1 MKKLH
6 VLFFLTIGLS
16 LCSFAQHPFQN
27 PDLPL
32 KERVSDLVSR
42 MTLEEKISQMM
53 NGSPEIERLG
63 VPAYNWWNEG
73 LHGVARTPYPVTSF
87 PQAIG
92 MAATWD
98 VESLEKM
105 GDYTSTEG
113 RAIFNDATKK
123 GSVEIFQGLT
133 YWTPNINILRDPRW
147 GRGMETYGEDPYLMA
162 KMGGA
167 FVRGIQGN
175 DSIYL
180 KASACAKHYAVHSGP
195 ESSRHTYNAVV
206 SKYDLW
212 DTYLPAF
219 RALIVEEQVSGVMC
233 AYNAIEGQPCCG
245 SDLLM
250 NSILRNNW
258 GFKGY
263 VTSDCN
269 GIGNFYLTH
278 KTSPDAQSAAAT
290 AVLHGTDVECSTP
303 GNVYVYK
310 ALMTAYKN
318 GLITEDQIDIS
329 LKRLFTIRFRLGMF
343 DPLEMV
349 PYSDI
354 DLSVLECD
362 EHKEHALK
370 LAQEAI
376 VLLKNEK
383 HTLPLA
389 KNLKSIAIVGPNAD
403 DERVLLSNY
412 YGMPSEITTLLEGI
426 KAKVPASTEVIYEQG
441 INLIDN
447 KVFKES
453 YNESLFSYE
462 GKQGFSAEYYQN
474 MDLEGS
480 PVLTRHEEKIDH
492 EWGDG
497 QVISGDVL
505 ARNLGVRW
513 KTTFTPDQSGEIAF
527 QLSADDRCSFFING
541 KKVHDAGRA
550 LSTYTLD
557 AEKGKNYD
565 LVIEYQQ
572 RADNAYITFTTGIV
586 EEVDAA
592 TIANRVKTA
601 DVIIFAGG
609 ISAALEGEQMGVH
622 VEGFSGGDRTLL
634 HLPKIQLEMLKELKA
649 TGKPVVLVLMTG
661 SALAVN
667 WEAANLP
674 AIVNAWYGGQAGGTA
689 IADVLFGDYNPA
701 GRLPVTFYKGV
712 EDLPDFEDYSM
723 ENRTYRYF
731 KGEPL
736 FPFGY
741 GLSYTTFKYD
751 NLDIPDSTLTDC
763 QILVKATVK
772 NTGKMDGDEV
782 VQVYLSHKNTGMR
795 VPIRALKSFSRI
807 HLKAGESRVVEFVI
821 GPEELALV
829 DEEGMRIVNPG
840 ELEISVGGCQPEA
853 TALSAKKAI
862 KGTIVLAGERVF
874 LDDGN

>member
-1 MKKLH
+1 M
-6 VLFFLTIGLS
+6 
-16 LCSFAQHPFQN
+16 AQYQYPFQN

-32 KERVSDLVSR
+32 QERVSDLVSR

-53 NGSPEIERLG
+53 NGSPAIERLG
-63 VPAYNWWNEG
+63 VPGYNWWNEG

-98 VESLEKM
+98 TEALEKM
-105 GDYTSTEG
+105 GEFTSTEG
-113 RAIFNDATKK
+113 RAIYNDASKD
-123 GSVEIFQGLT
+123 GNVEIFRGLT

-175 DSIYL
+175 DPNYL

-219 RALIVEEQVSGVMC
+219 RALVVEGKVSGVMC

-250 NSILRNNW
+250 NAILRNKW
-258 GFKGY
+258 GFTGY

-269 GIGNFYLTH
+269 GIINFYKTH

-303 GNVYVYK
+303 GNEYVYQT
-310 ALMTAYKN
+310 LLTAYHN

-343 DPLEMV
+343 DPAERV

-362 EHKEHALK
+362 EHKAHALK
-370 LAQEAI
+370 LARESI
-376 VLLKNEK
+376 VLLKNENN
-383 HTLPLA
+383 TLPLD
-389 KNLKSIAIVGPNAD
+389 KKLKRIAVVGPNAN

-426 KAKVPASTEVIYEQG
+426 QAKVPASTEIIYEKG

-447 KVFKES
+447 RVFKES
-453 YNESLFSYE
+453 YNPSLFSFN
-462 GKQGFSAEYYQN
+462 GKQGFQAEYFQN
-474 MDLEGS
+474 MDLEGT
-480 PVLTRHEEKIDH
+480 PALTRHEEKIDY

-497 QVISGDVL
+497 QLIAGDVL
-505 ARNLGVRW
+505 ARDLGVRW
-513 KTTFTPDQSGEIAF
+513 KTTFTPDRSGEVAF
-527 QLSADDRCSFFING
+527 QLSADDRCNFFIDG
-541 KKVHDAGRA
+541 EKVHSAGRA

-557 AEKGKNYD
+557 AKQGETYD

-572 RADNAYITFTTGIV
+572 KADNAYITFTTGIV
-586 EEVDAA
+586 EQVDAH
-592 TIANRVKTA
+592 TIAGRVKDA

-667 WEAANLP
+667 WEAENLP

-701 GRLPVTFYKGV
+701 GRLPVTFYKSV
-712 EDLPDFEDYSM
+712 SDLPDFEDYSM

-741 GLSYTTFKYD
+741 GLSYTTFEYD
-751 NLDIPDSTLTDC
+751 NLELPDSAATDC
-763 QILVKATVK
+763 GLLVKATVK

-782 VQVYLSHKNTGMR
+782 VQLYVSHKNTDVR
-795 VPIRALKSFSRI
+795 APIRALKSFSRI
-807 HLKAGESRVVEFVI
+807 HLKAGESRVVEFMI

-829 DEEGMRIVNPG
+829 NEEGIRVVDPG
-840 ELEISVGGCQPEA
+840 EIQLSVGGCQPEA
-853 TALSAKKAI
+853 SALSSRKVVAA
-862 KGTIVLAGERVF
+862 TVSLTGEPVF
-874 LDDGN
+874 FDD